1 MLSAEKSGWAGRPWH
16 AECHRMSAPCRA
28 RAADPP
34 CQSPAHWL
42 RSFGPCCLPGMRPA
56 PGAHHVLPAFFE
68 RSYLTMTD
76 STPTDSTPPATVAI
90 ALVRD
95 LMFSSKISA
104 EARAAGAVVRIM
116 RDPAQLADA
125 DAPLLLVDLNQEGA
139 LEPAAA
145 WGQARPGRRVVGF
158 VSHVDVE

>member
-1 MLSAEKSGWAGRPWH
+1 
-16 AECHRMSAPCRA
+16 
-28 RAADPP
+28 
-34 CQSPAHWL
+34 
-42 RSFGPCCLPGMRPA
+42 
-56 PGAHHVLPAFFE
+56 
-68 RSYLTMTD
+68 MTD
-76 STPTDSTPPATVAI
+76 STPTDSTPPATAAI

-158 VSHVDVE
+158 VSHVDVERIEAARALGIDHVLPRSAFVRQLPALLRAQS